1 MIISLFVIIS
11 VLLLFFAKT
20 TDDCFAANQ
29 IVRLS
34 IVHFLTVLTVQ
45 IIRRW
50 GKSKIA
56 ISSFGLILC
65 VFYLLDR
72 NALFTFLSPRS
83 QIVLFNLNKFILFW
97 KKCSC
102 IRLCLLEL
110 PSVILNLEGQPFLTF
125 FNLKAFAFI
134 WKDGVLFFCVYLTC
148 HFLFTIWGPGI
159 NLCLCVKRAII

>member
-20 TDDCFAANQ
+20 TDDCFVANQ
-29 IVRLS
+29 IVKLS
-34 IVHFLTVLTVQ
+34 IVYFLAMLTVQ

-97 KKCSC
+97 KKYSC

-125 FNLKAFAFI
+125 LI
-134 WKDGVLFFCVYLTC
+134 WRHSLSFEKTVFFFSVFTWHAIFYLR
-148 HFLFTIWGPGI
+148 FEGLE
-159 NLCLCVKRAII
+159 